1 MLRPNKE
8 QEKAI
13 KYTKGPL
20 LIVAG
25 PGTGKTFVITEKI
38 KYLIQIKNV
47 DPDSILALTFTEKA
61 ASEMQERV
69 ETDLPYGYFDLNI
82 STFHSFA
89 DSILREDI
97 YHIGLPLDYQLLTE
111 PEAILLFRENLFKFN
126 LNYFRPLG
134 NPNKFVSALLRY
146 FSRLKDENISP
157 KDYLVW
163 VDKKESWESREEY
176 DKHLELAQTYRDYQM
191 LKIDLGYLDF
201 GDLLFY
207 LIELLEKRGNI
218 RKKYQKKFSYLL
230 IDEFQDTN
238 IAQYEIIKL
247 LAPPEKKPALTVVGD
262 DSQAIYKFRG
272 ASVSNIL
279 NFKKDYADAQLIT
292 LLKNY
297 RSGQEILDSAYRLI
311 KNNDPDTLE
320 YKMKI
325 NKQLVAVGDS
335 PKGAE
340 IDLII
345 AADETQEA
353 DVVSDII
360 LNLVKDKKI
369 KYADIAVLA
378 RANNHLEPFMNAFL
392 RKGIPYQLSGAGKL
406 FRRPE
411 VRDLVA
417 YLNFIYNPA
426 DTISLYRVL
435 RMDFLNIDPVD
446 IKLLLDFSKKLNLT
460 LYQAIVCYLSFF
472 YKDFSASFDQK
483 EKYKEYLP
491 FLRRDTA
498 RKLKDLFLIIKRH
511 LKASVDANAGSILYE
526 FIEKS
531 GYLKYLN
538 SPKNEWDEQK
548 AVNISRFF
556 DYLKQY
562 ETKARDL
569 SVKEAVDFINLSIEF
584 GDAASAAF
592 MFQDPDLDAVRL
604 LTVHSAKGLEFDT
617 VFVVNMVKQRFPTRK
632 QAERIEIPLELV
644 KEILPEGDFHL
655 QEERR
660 LFYVALTRAKNRV
673 FITAAK
679 YYAEAKRMKIL
690 SPFVYEIFDEQFIEG
705 AFAKEKEKSWQL
717 SLFNFKQVPEKSPPL
732 LYKSQKYSFSQLDT
746 FITCPLQYK
755 YQYILRLPVPPT
767 AALSFGNTIH
777 RALYRFYQLFL
788 KRERVDKD
796 ILINLFKQEWIPVGY
811 SSLKHQRRAKRE
823 GEDILINF
831 YEQHHRE
838 DLKILALEKNFN
850 LKLEGKIIA
859 GKIDRVDLREDGKI
873 EIIDY
878 KTGKKPKEAEIKK
891 SLQLSIYAL
900 SATQPYTFGKNISD
914 IRLSFYYLSEGEKFM
929 FEKSESEIK
938 KASDKIVQVIE
949 ELEKSNFPPK
959 VGRHC
964 DFCPFRMI
972 CPAWK

>member
-1 MLRPNKE
+1 MWKPNKE
-8 QEKAI
+8 QKKAI
-13 KYTKGPL
+13 EYTKGPL

-38 KYLIQIKNV
+38 KYLIQKKKV
-47 DPDSILALTFTEKA
+47 DPDNILALTFTEKA

-69 ETDLPYGYFDLNI
+69 ETALPYGYFDLNI

-97 YHIGLPLDYQLLTE
+97 YHIGLPLDYRLLTE

-157 KDYLVW
+157 KEYLSW
-163 VDKKESWESREEY
+163 VEKKESWESRQEY

-207 LIELLEKRGNI
+207 LIELLKKRSNI
-218 RKKYQKKFSYLL
+218 RRKYQKRFSYFL

-247 LAPPEKKPALTVVGD
+247 LAPPKQNPALTVVGD

-279 NFKKDYADAQLIT
+279 NFKKDYAEAELIT

-297 RSGQEILDSAYRLI
+297 RSGQEILDTAYKLI

-325 NKQLVAVGDS
+325 SKQLVAVGDN

-340 IDLII
+340 LELII
-345 AADETQEA
+345 AADEAQEA
-353 DVVSDII
+353 EVVSDMI
-360 LNLVKDKKI
+360 LNLVKKKKI
-369 KYADIAVLA
+369 KYGDIAVLA

-426 DTISLYRVL
+426 DTLALYRVL
-435 RMDFLNIDPVD
+435 RMDFLDIDPVD
-446 IKLLLDFSKKLNLT
+446 IKLLLDFSKKINLP

-472 YKDFSASFDQK
+472 YKDFAASFDQK

-498 RKLKDLFLIIKRH
+498 QKLKKLFLILKRH

-531 GYLKYLN
+531 GYLEQLN
-538 SPKNEWDEQK
+538 NPKSEKDEQK
-548 AVNISRFF
+548 VANISRFF

-562 ETKARDL
+562 EAKVKDL

-584 GDAASAAF
+584 GDTASAAL
-592 MFQDPDLDAVRL
+592 MFQDPDLDAVKL

-617 VFVVNMVKQRFPTRK
+617 VFIVNMVKQRFPTRK

-660 LFYVALTRAKNRV
+660 LFYVALTRAKKRV
-673 FITAAK
+673 FLTAAK
-679 YYAEAKRMKIL
+679 YYAEGKRMKVL
-690 SPFVYEIFDEQFIEG
+690 SPFVYEIFDESFIEE
-705 AFAKEKEKSWQL
+705 AFAKEPGKSWQL
-717 SLFNFKQVPEKSPPL
+717 SLFNFKQVPEKSAPL
-732 LYKSQKYSFSQLDT
+732 QFKSQKYSFSQLDT
-746 FITCPLQYK
+746 FSTCPLQYK

-767 AALSFGNTIH
+767 AALSFGNSIH

-788 KRERVDKD
+788 KGEKVDQD
-796 ILINLFKQEWIPVGY
+796 ILIKLFKQEWIPVGY
-811 SSLKHQRRAKRE
+811 SSLRHQKRAKKE
-823 GEDILINF
+823 GVEILTKF
-831 YEQHHRE
+831 YEQYHRK

-850 LKLEGKIIA
+850 LKLEGRILT
-859 GKIDRVDLREDGKI
+859 GKIDRVDLKEDGKI

-878 KTGKKPKEAEIKK
+878 KTGRKPKDSEIKK

-900 SATQPYTFGKNISD
+900 SATQPYTFGKDISD
-914 IRLSFYYLSEGEKFM
+914 IRLSFYYLSEGEKVM
-929 FEKSESEIK
+929 FEKSSSEIK
-938 KASDKIVQVIE
+938 EASDKIIQLIE
-949 ELEKSNFPPK
+949 QIEQSDFAPR